1 MLDDLQQALG
11 PVLTRWTTGG
21 MAAQAAPEDWR
32 AAIADS
38 GADPELALLAL
49 AGQLLGAMTVAQPT
63 DALASLP
70 DFPAL
75 PLPPVPEPL
84 RPLARRLLAT
94 GRGGG
99 QRRSVLDFL
108 AARGWTMHPGD
119 WMPEAND
126 DDSPDIYA
134 PSRDWAALAGGGDTP
149 VSLGEPLSEESW
161 SDFGPAGRAAALAR
175 LRGDDPEAARCL
187 LEARI
192 GGEPADSRLRLAAA
206 LGAGL
211 SDQDRSFLETLL
223 SDRAPKVKALA
234 ATLLARLGHR
244 GELGEDA
251 AELAGFFTVETRGLL
266 RRTRI
271 IVPRTLKTPAQR
283 QRRQELLMRI
293 DYPAFAGALEVDP
306 LGAAAMWSWGADYHA
321 NEGFAAMIAASAPDA
336 VVRAAV
342 ETLRDRAAEGA
353 ASLAL
358 LLPRLTDRERREVAE
373 ALLRTRG
380 VSFADAASIGAGL
393 CRVADPMRLPAGA
406 ALLTLLIAD
415 EGGKSPAAAAE
426 LQALGLV
433 ASREGARRAIERL
446 GQAGMLAADPR
457 LDMLRLNAALDDTG
471 ETS

>member
-1 MLDDLQQALG
+1 MLDDLQSALG

-21 MAAQAAPEDWR
+21 MAAQAAPEEWR
-32 AAIADS
+32 AAIGSS
-38 GADPELALLAL
+38 GADAELALLAL

-63 DALASLP
+63 DDLGPLP

-75 PLPPVPEPL
+75 PLPPVPEL
-84 RPLARRLLAT
+84 VRPLARRLVAAT
-94 GRGGG
+94 RGGG
-99 QRRSVLDFL
+99 QRRSLLDFL

-126 DDSPDIYA
+126 EDIPDVYA
-134 PSRDWAALAGGGDTP
+134 PWRDWAALATGDTAALP
-149 VSLGEPLSEESW
+149 GELLSEESW
-161 SDFGPAGRAAALAR
+161 NDFGPAGRAAALVR
-175 LRGDDPEAARCL
+175 LRGDDPEAARRL

-192 GGEPADSRLRLAAA
+192 GGEPADSRLRLATA
-206 LGAGL
+206 LGARL

-244 GELGEDA
+244 GELGKDA

-283 QRRQELLMRI
+283 QRRQELLTRI
-293 DYPAFAGALEVDP
+293 DYPAFAAALEVDP
-306 LGAAAMWSWGADYHA
+306 LGAAAMWSWGADYQA
-321 NEGFAAMIAASAPDA
+321 DEGIAAMIAASAPDA
-336 VVRAAV
+336 VVQTAV
-342 ETLRDRAAEGA
+342 ETLRNRGAESAAN
-353 ASLAL
+353 LAL
-358 LLPRLTDRERREVAE
+358 LLPRLTEPERREVAE

-393 CRVADPMRLPAGA
+393 CRIADPMRVPAGA

-415 EGGKSPAAAAE
+415 EAGKSAAAAAE

-446 GQAGMLAADPR
+446 GQTGMLAADPR